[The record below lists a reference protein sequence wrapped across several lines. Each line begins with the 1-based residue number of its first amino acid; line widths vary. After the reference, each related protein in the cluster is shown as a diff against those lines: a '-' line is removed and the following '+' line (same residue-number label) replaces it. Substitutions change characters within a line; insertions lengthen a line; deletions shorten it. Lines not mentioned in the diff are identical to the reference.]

1 MTVSI
6 DQLMPRMRWDAELSE
21 IVAIVEEVDD
31 DVGSAADAAVPV
43 TGGAVNVPLPWDV
56 DEEEEVEDEFEFEAE
71 AEASAPNPIFPLSKS
86 NTVYTFFKKTSPTSQ
101 FAPLDA

>member
-21 IVAIVEEVDD
+21 TVAIVEEVDD
-31 DVGSAADAAVPV
+31 DVGSAADTAVPV

-56 DEEEEVEDEFEFEAE
+56 EEEEEDEVEDDFEFEAE
-71 AEASAPNPIFPLSKS
+71 AEASAPNPICPLSKS
-86 NTVYTFFKKTSPTSQ
+86 NTV
-101 FAPLDA
+101 

>member
-21 IVAIVEEVDD
+21 TVAIVEEVDD

-56 DEEEEVEDEFEFEAE
+56 DEEEEEVEDEFELEAE
-71 AEASAPNPIFPLSKS
+71 AEASAPNPICPLSKS
-86 NTVYTFFKKTSPTSQ
+86 NTV
-101 FAPLDA
+101 

>member
-21 IVAIVEEVDD
+21 TVAIVEEVDD

-56 DEEEEVEDEFEFEAE
+56 EEEEEDEVEDDFEFEAE
-71 AEASAPNPIFPLSKS
+71 AEASAPNPICPLSKS
-86 NTVYTFFKKTSPTSQ
+86 NTV
-101 FAPLDA
+101 